1 MKGYNWASR
10 PEIHGDSFR
19 SALFIKNY
27 CLQQGLPLFVLG
39 DLLDTRQPDPSTVGW
54 LMDIIDDLRKAD
66 LQFNFLQGQH
76 ELNRERPWASCHK
89 AARWLHLQFFTLGN
103 IGFYGLDFLPSDRLQ
118 EELKMI
124 PTGASVLLAHQVWR
138 ERMGGLRSE
147 ENRPAEGAFSD
158 IPRVQM
164 VISGDFHSHKT
175 TKHRGKEGQELT
187 TVSPG
192 STFMKAMDE
201 DPMKF
206 FYVLHDDLSLKSVQ
220 IPTRPVWRIRVG
232 TDESLSVAID
242 TFITD
247 NATCPDN
254 DPDKPIWYVEYR
266 LSIAD
271 AARRL
276 ELAGKSRAHVFV
288 RPLREKEHDDV
299 VFEDLAAE
307 EENFEHMPTALE
319 DFLPRCCKPNSPIFQ
334 TAVRLNRAGSVKE
347 EVKQIASE
355 AVADADKISEKG
367 WQL

>member
-1 MKGYNWASR
+1 
-10 PEIHGDSFR
+10 
-19 SALFIKNY
+19 
-27 CLQQGLPLFVLG
+27 
-39 DLLDTRQPDPSTVGW
+39 
-54 LMDIIDDLRKAD
+54 
-66 LQFNFLQGQH
+66 
-76 ELNRERPWASCHK
+76 
-89 AARWLHLQFFTLGN
+89 
-103 IGFYGLDFLPSDRLQ
+103 
-118 EELKMI
+118 
-124 PTGASVLLAHQVWR
+124 
-138 ERMGGLRSE
+138 
-147 ENRPAEGAFSD
+147 
-158 IPRVQM
+158 
-164 VISGDFHSHKT
+164 
-175 TKHRGKEGQELT
+175 
-187 TVSPG
+187 
-192 STFMKAMDE
+192 MKAMDE